1 MKYMKRFIAFVLVV
15 ALSAVGSFAAFAADG
30 SDMWEETEN
39 VTVINVFDPSDP
51 HLVAIVDPGTEY
63 SARTTSRPTAHYDLE
78 SEGQY
83 EYSAYS
89 NNNIMWS
96 KYIFDTNNG
105 KLRVYGN
112 ANVTK
117 AYRVV
122 FHNSDNG
129 KDYYYS
135 PTSTS
140 GFDRYD
146 YQIAN
151 GFSPSSF
158 YFGIDTT
165 VSKSAVSV
173 NGFVDTY

>member
-1 MKYMKRFIAFVLVV
+1 MKMKKIMVLMFAA
-15 ALSAVGSFAAFAADG
+15 ALSTVGSFYAFASNEAAVKEV
-30 SDMWEETEN
+30 EEE
-39 VTVINVFDPSDP
+39 VTVINVFDPDDP
-51 HLVAIVDPGTEY
+51 HLVAIVDPGKEA
-63 SARTTSRPTAHYDLE
+63 SARTTSRPTEHYNLE
-78 SEGQY
+78 SQGQY
-83 EYSAYS
+83 QYSAYS
-89 NNNIMWS
+89 NNNVMWS
-96 KYIFDTNNG
+96 KYIFDTHNG
-105 KLRVYGN
+105 KLRVYGTAN
-112 ANVTK
+112 ATN

-122 FHNSDNG
+122 FHNSDDG

-146 YQIAN
+146 YQIAS

>member
-1 MKYMKRFIAFVLVV
+1 MRNMKGLMALVLAM
-15 ALSAVGSFAAFAADG
+15 ALSMVGSFAALA
-30 SDMWEETEN
+30 SEEFNAMTEEEN
-39 VTVINVFDPSDP
+39 VTVINVFDPNDP
-51 HLVAIVDPGTEY
+51 HLIAIVDPGTEA
-63 SARTTSRPTAHYDLE
+63 STRTTSRPTSHYNLE
-78 SEGQY
+78 SQGQY
-83 EYSAYS
+83 QYSAYS
-89 NNNIMWS
+89 NNNVMWS
-96 KYIFDTNNG
+96 RYIFDTHNG
-105 KLRVYGN
+105 KLRVYGTAN
-112 ANVTK
+112 ATR

-129 KDYYYS
+129 RDYYYS

-146 YQIAN
+146 YQIAS